1 MCPDVFILRLL
12 APLHVHRIE
21 IPYRAFPERIGGLLE
36 RDDRGSSIEDRGSRI
51 EDRGSR
57 IEDRGSKI
65 KDRGWRMEGRGS
77 RIGDRG
83 SNWLK
88 KLENKINK

>member
-1 MCPDVFILRLL
+1 M
-12 APLHVHRIE
+12 
-21 IPYRAFPERIGGLLE
+21 
-36 RDDRGSSIEDRGSRI
+36 ED
-51 EDRGSR
+51 E
-57 IEDRGSKI
+57 
-65 KDRGWRMEGRGS
+65 GWRMEDQGS